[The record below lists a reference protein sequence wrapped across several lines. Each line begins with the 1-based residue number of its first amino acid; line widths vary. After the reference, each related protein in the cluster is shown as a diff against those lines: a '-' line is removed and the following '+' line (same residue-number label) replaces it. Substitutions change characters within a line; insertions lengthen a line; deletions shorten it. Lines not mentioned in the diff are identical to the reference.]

1 MPEEEEQSHYLSKTL
16 CYRKETPHRPHPLS
30 PPHNHTK
37 EDLKPP
43 VEVVAEAVGVEVG
56 VEAVEVEVVAEAVEE
71 EVLHPPEGSLHSK
84 EPLNLRTTRS
94 RQDLLGQ

>member
-37 EDLKPP
+37 EDLKPQ
-43 VEVVAEAVGVEVG
+43 VEAVV
-56 VEAVEVEVVAEAVEE
+56 VEAVEVEAVEVEAEAVEE
-71 EVLHPPEGSLHSK
+71 EVPHPLEGSLHSK
-84 EPLNLRTTRS
+84 EPLNLRTTQS